1 MNLRDGLKVNT
12 SKEIRTNRQTRK
24 EKREKR
30 EREKEKE
37 KRREEKR
44 FLKQNNQ
51 HLANKLS
58 HTMLDFKACYAIVFH
73 FPNCLVIASGYIK
86 FNVQIK
92 QI

>member
-12 SKEIRTNRQTRK
+12 SKKIRTNRQTRK
-24 EKREKR
+24 EKRKKR
-30 EREKEKE
+30 KGKG
-37 KRREEKR
+37 KKKEEKR

-73 FPNCLVIASGYIK
+73 FSNCLVIASGYII